1 MSLSSPA
8 SQVTFLHGLHLVDTP
23 RALDEAHRLL
33 KPHGKLVAAWN
44 DRWALHAAAC
54 VLGGKPLRLLPAEAA
69 WQAGGG
75 LERQVGRLGSHACLS
90 WSV

>member
-1 MSLSSPA
+1 MQYLLLINSLSSPA

-44 DRWALHAAAC
+44 DRWDLHAAALC
-54 VLGGKPLRLLPAEAA
+54 VRGQAAEA
-69 WQAGGG
+69 
-75 LERQVGRLGSHACLS
+75 VAC
-90 WSV
+90 